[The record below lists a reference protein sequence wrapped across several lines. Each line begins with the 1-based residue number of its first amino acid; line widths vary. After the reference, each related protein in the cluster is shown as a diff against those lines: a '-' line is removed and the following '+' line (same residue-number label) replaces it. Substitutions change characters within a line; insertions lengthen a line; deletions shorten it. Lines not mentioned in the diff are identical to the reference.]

1 MCHQFEGVGS
11 NYQCS
16 SVCQEG
22 DKISTSLGESKYS
35 FKPSRRSLRWS
46 IRTQLITDTKGKEEI
61 KRGGVAD
68 RHTVEGKEKNR
79 TNRTKRAKG
88 KGESE

>member
-1 MCHQFEGVGS
+1 MCHQLEGVGS

-16 SVCQEG
+16 PVCQEG

-35 FKPSRRSLRWS
+35 LKPSRQSLRWL

-68 RHTVEGKEKNR
+68 RHTVEGKGEEPNKQNKESQGER
-79 TNRTKRAKG
+79 
-88 KGESE
+88 ESE